1 MKSILIIGGSQG
13 IGHAILEALKNDHYI
28 HCISRNK
35 VMDTAS
41 KNVLYYNLDITSEE
55 VLPEIEALDTI
66 IYCPGSINLKPFTSL
81 PLEDFRRDI
90 EINVI
95 GAIKVIKHYLS
106 ALKKSDKNPSITLF
120 STVANVLGMPFHS
133 SVSVSK
139 GAVEGLVKSLAA
151 ELAPTIRVNAIAPTV
166 TDTPLA
172 SKILRNDRLKEKI
185 KERHPLNDY
194 LEATEVAGLATFLLS
209 NNAKSISGQII
220 PMDYGI
226 GHLKL

>member
-1 MKSILIIGGSQG
+1 V
-13 IGHAILEALKNDHYI
+13 A
-28 HCISRNK
+28 
-35 VMDTAS
+35 
-41 KNVLYYNLDITSEE
+41 
-55 VLPEIEALDTI
+55 
-66 IYCPGSINLKPFTSL
+66 
-81 PLEDFRRDI
+81 
-90 EINVI
+90 
-95 GAIKVIKHYLS
+95 GAIKVIKHYLPV
-106 ALKKSDKNPSITLF
+106 LKKSDKNPSVTMF

-151 ELAPTIRVNAIAPTV
+151 EFAPTIRVNAIAPTV

-194 LEATEVAGLATFLLS
+194 LEATEVAGLAAFLLS
-209 NNAKSISGQII
+209 DNAKSISGQII